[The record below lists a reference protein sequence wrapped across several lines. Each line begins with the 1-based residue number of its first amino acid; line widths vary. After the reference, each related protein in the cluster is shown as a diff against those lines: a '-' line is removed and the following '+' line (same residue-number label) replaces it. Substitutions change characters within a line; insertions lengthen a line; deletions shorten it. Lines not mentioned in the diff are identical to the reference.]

1 MEGKRDSMVFYRSFY
16 ESLKGLSPIIC
27 AEVYDAIFKYGLDF
41 EDPEFTEP
49 VAKALFTLI
58 KPQLDANIKRY
69 ENGTKPKAKQNE
81 SKTVTNVNVNDNVN
95 ENENLNENKNILLI
109 KETKP
114 KKTIIDRKDDFRFSV
129 IEVMEKENISKEV
142 VKEFFEYWTEPNQ
155 ANTKL
160 KFEMEKTYDISRRLN
175 TWIKNN
181 ERFNVTKKVGTYAK
195 ETRTDS
201 QNTAKEQFRRNF
213 NQ

>member
-16 ESLKGLSPIIC
+16 ESLKGLSPVIC

-49 VAKALFTLI
+49 IAKALFTLI

-69 ENGTKPKAKQNE
+69 ENGTKPKIKQNV
-81 SKTVTNVNVNDNVN
+81 SKEVANENVNDNDNENVN
-95 ENENLNENKNILLI
+95 ENNNILLV

-114 KKTIIDRKDDFRFSV
+114 KKSIEDRKTDFKNKV
-129 IEVMEKENISKEV
+129 YEIMIVEGIDINLT
-142 VKEFFEYWTEPNQ
+142 KEFFNYWTEPNQ
-155 ANTKL
+155 SKTKL
-160 KFEMEKTYDISRRLN
+160 KFELEKTYDISRRIS
-175 TWIKNN
+175 TWVKNN
-181 ERFNVTKKVGTYAK
+181 EKFNNNNKSGNYAK
-195 ETRTDS
+195 ETRTDG
-201 QNTAKEQFRRNF
+201 QNSAKEQFRRNF